1 MTHRPVEAAPTAT
14 EANST
19 THGHRRLAAASV
31 AATLVAILGA
41 SACGGA
47 AKPAE
52 TTSAANASGAG
63 TPAAAPATAV
73 PEPFGP
79 ELARRD
85 PVQETIHDTIVYDH
99 YRWLE
104 DADSPETKAWMAKYD
119 EATRTHL
126 GALPGRAALKE
137 RLDELSYVDWVG
149 SPSREGNRYFFKRR
163 HADKEKSIWYWR
175 EGKTGEPNVL
185 LDPNTM
191 SDDGSISLS
200 RSISPS
206 HDGKLVAYKLS
217 ENNADHATI
226 HVMNVKSGKVSKIDE
241 IPGGRYAYPSWNADS
256 TGFYYVRLPV
266 DPNIPVADLPGYA
279 EVAFHKLGTDPATD
293 EVIYG
298 KTGDARIFLG
308 TYVSRD
314 GRYLF
319 VEKMHGWTKTDVFF
333 KDLKRHKKFQPLAVG
348 IDARFDVWP
357 WKDRFYVR
365 TNLDAPHWRMLRI
378 DPKQPEQS
386 AWEEI
391 VPADPKA
398 VLEGVS
404 IVGGKL
410 SLQYLQNAS
419 NVLKIAELDGKPVRT
434 IELPALGTAGGLK
447 GHPEDDTAYFS
458 YSSFT
463 QPHTIFET
471 SVSKGGREVY
481 FELDVPVDPKP
492 FDVEQVWYTSKDGT
506 KVSMFLV
513 HRKDMVKDGST
524 PFLLYG
530 YGGFNISLTPRF
542 SGSQFVWLE
551 QGGGLAIPNLRGG
564 GEYGE
569 DWHESGMLT
578 KKQNVFDDFTSAAEY
593 LIAEGYT
600 KSERLAISGRSNGGL
615 LVGAAMTQHP
625 ELFRAVT
632 CGVPLLDMVR
642 YHKFGSGRTWI
653 TEYGSAEDPVQFKAL
668 HAYSPY
674 HHVEKGTE
682 YPALLMLSADS
693 DDRVDPMHARKF
705 VAAAQYANASEN
717 PILLRIETN
726 AGHGGGDMVK
736 KRVAR
741 LTDEY
746 SFLFH
751 ELGMPPRAEALA
763 RPSAPSKCGPRPARP
778 PRQARIWAAAYCQ
791 RRQR

>member
-1 MTHRPVEAAPTAT
+1 MRVSLARSAAV
-14 EANST
+14 
-19 THGHRRLAAASV
+19 V
-31 AATLVAILGA
+31 AALTALASMA

-52 TTSAANASGAG
+52 TN
-63 TPAAAPATAV
+63 PAATATPPSVAVGAAPQVTVAA
-73 PEPFGP
+73 PFGP
-79 ELARRD
+79 EFARRD
-85 PVQETIHDTIVYDH
+85 AVTETIHDTVVYDH

-104 DADSPETKAWMAKYD
+104 DAESPETKTWMSRYD
-119 EATRTHL
+119 EATRAHL
-126 GALPGRAALKE
+126 GALPGRDALKE
-137 RLDELSYVDWVG
+137 RLEELSYVDSMG
-149 SPSREGNRYFFKRR
+149 SPTREGNRYFFKRR

-175 EGKTGEPNVL
+175 EGKSGEPQVL

-191 SDDGSISLS
+191 SDDGSVSLS
-200 RSISPS
+200 RGIFPS
-206 HDGKLVAYKLS
+206 HDGRLVAYKLS
-217 ENNADHATI
+217 ANNADNSTI
-226 HVMNVKSGKVSKIDE
+226 YVMDVKSGEVSKIDE

-279 EVAFHKLGTDPATD
+279 EVVFHKLGTDPKSD
-293 EVIYG
+293 ELIYE

-308 TYVSRD
+308 SYVSRD

-348 IDARFDVWP
+348 LDARFDVRA

-365 TNLDAPHWRMLRI
+365 TNLDAPRWRLLRI
-378 DPKQPEQS
+378 DPRYPQQS
-386 AWEEI
+386 AWKEI
-391 VPADPKA
+391 VAADPKA
-398 VLEGVS
+398 VLEGYS

-410 SLQYLQNAS
+410 SLQYLEDAS
-419 NVLKIAELDGKPVRT
+419 NILKVAELDGTPVRT
-434 IELPALGTAGGLK
+434 ITLPALGTAEGLE

-471 SVSKGGREVY
+471 SVSNGGREVY
-481 FELDVPVDPKP
+481 FQLEVPVDPAP
-492 FDVEQVWYTSKDGT
+492 FDVKQVWYTSKDGT

-513 HRKDMVKDGST
+513 HRKDLVPDGST

-530 YGGFNISLTPRF
+530 YGGFNISLTPTF
-542 SGSQFVWLE
+542 SASTFVWIE

-569 DWHESGMLT
+569 AWHESGMLT
-578 KKQNVFDDFTSAAEY
+578 KKQNVFDDFAGAAEY

-615 LVGAAMTQHP
+615 LVGAAMTQRP
-625 ELFRAVT
+625 ELFRAVS

-642 YHKFGSGRTWI
+642 YHKFGAGRTWI
-653 TEYGSAEDPVQFKAL
+653 TEYGSAEDQAQFAAL

-674 HHVEKGTE
+674 HHLEKGTR

-726 AGHGGGDMVK
+726 SGHGGGDMVK
-736 KRVAR
+736 KRVAQ
-741 LTDEY
+741 LTDEF

-751 ELGMPPRAEALA
+751 ELGM
-763 RPSAPSKCGPRPARP
+763 APVQKR
-778 PRQARIWAAAYCQ
+778 
-791 RRQR
+791 

>member
-1 MTHRPVEAAPTAT
+1 MKHRVAEAVQTLAS
-14 EANST
+14 ANSN
-19 THGHRRLAAASV
+19 RRNRGLLASASV
-31 AATLVAILGA
+31 AVAIVAAVVAVSGA

-47 AKPAE
+47 PRPAAPV
-52 TTSAANASGAG
+52 T
-63 TPAAAPATAV
+63 AAAPALAA

-79 ELARRD
+79 EFARRD
-85 PVQETIHDTIVYDH
+85 PVTETIHDTVVNDY

-104 DADSPETKAWMAKYD
+104 DAESPETQSWMAKYD

-126 GALPGRAALKE
+126 AALPGRDALKE

-149 SPSREGNRYFFKRR
+149 SPSREGNHFFFKRR

-175 EGKTGEPNVL
+175 EGKAGEPNVL

-200 RSISPS
+200 RGIFPS
-206 HDGKLVAYKLS
+206 NDGKLVAYKLS
-217 ENNADHATI
+217 ENNADTATI
-226 HVMNVKSGKVSKIDE
+226 HVMNVKSGEVSTIDE

-266 DPNIPVADLPGYA
+266 DSSIPVADLPGYA

-293 EVIYG
+293 EVILE

-348 IDARFDVWP
+348 IDARFDVWA

-378 DPKQPEQS
+378 DPKYPQRS
-386 AWEEI
+386 AWKEI
-391 VPADPKA
+391 VPADPKG
-398 VLEGVS
+398 VLEGFA

-410 SLQYLQNAS
+410 SLQYLENAS

-434 IELPALGTAGGLK
+434 IELPALGTANGLN

-471 SVSKGGREVY
+471 SVSKGGRDIY

-492 FDVEQVWYTSKDGT
+492 FEVKQVWYTSKDGT
-506 KVSMFLV
+506 KVSMFV
-513 HRKDMVKDGST
+513 IHRKDLVNDGST

-530 YGGFNISLTPRF
+530 YGGFNVSLTPRF
-542 SGSQFVWLE
+542 SASEFVWLE

-578 KKQNVFDDFTSAAEY
+578 KKQNVFDDFTGAAEY

-600 KSERLAISGRSNGGL
+600 KSARLAISGRSNGGL
-615 LVGAAMTQHP
+615 LVGAAMTQRP
-625 ELFRAVT
+625 ELFRAVS

-653 TEYGSAEDPVQFKAL
+653 TEYGSAEDPAQFKAL

-674 HHVEKGTE
+674 HRIEKGTQ

-705 VAAAQYANASEN
+705 VAAAQYANVSEN

-751 ELGMPPRAEALA
+751 ELGMDPVKNR
-763 RPSAPSKCGPRPARP
+763 
-778 PRQARIWAAAYCQ
+778 
-791 RRQR
+791 